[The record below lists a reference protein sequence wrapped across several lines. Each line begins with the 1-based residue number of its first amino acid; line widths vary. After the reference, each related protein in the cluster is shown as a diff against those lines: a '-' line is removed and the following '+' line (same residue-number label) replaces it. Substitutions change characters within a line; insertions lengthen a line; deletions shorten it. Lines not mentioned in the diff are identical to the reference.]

1 MLGCMNRSA
10 LLSFLAPLVLA
21 SGCVGLRVQL
31 VQASVQKPSQ
41 VALFFSV
48 ETPDRNPVPGLTA
61 EQFHIFEDGKPVSP
75 SESKQTILNPDI
87 AVMQY
92 TLLLVDMS
100 GSVTGSGELAALQAP
115 IDDFTKTVSQHQQT
129 AVYAFDGRPDIVRLA
144 GFSASPHVSL
154 ASFKPKDPSTNL
166 NGAIV
171 EAIKVL
177 QQEMQRSPAQ
187 LPLGTL
193 VVFTDGTDHAA
204 RVTHDAL
211 MQALDAVD
219 FSVLVIGVGSEID
232 QGELE
237 AIGRDGTALSKD
249 PGATAKAFSDIAAR
263 IAGYSKSFYLLSYCS
278 PARAGEH
285 ELEVDPQTPDGT
297 SGELTF
303 KFSAAGFGPDCDPTR
318 KPVFDVH
325 RIKARRAPVS
335 NGWF

>member
-1 MLGCMNRSA
+1 MNGTKLLPA
-10 LLSFLAPLVLA
+10 LLFTLFTATA
-21 SGCVGLRVQL
+21 CVGLRVQL

-48 ETPDRNPVPGLTA
+48 ETGEHKPVPGLTA

-87 AVMQY
+87 AVTQY

-100 GSVTGSGELAALQAP
+100 GSVTSTGELAALQAP

-144 GFSASPHVSL
+144 GFSAAPHVSL

-171 EAIKVL
+171 EAIKIL
-177 QQEMQRSPAQ
+177 QQQLQHSPAQ

-204 RVTHDAL
+204 RVTHQAL

-219 FSVLVIGVGSEID
+219 FSVLVIGVGGEID

-249 PGATAKAFSDIAAR
+249 PGAAAKAFSDIAAR
-263 IAGYSKSFYLLSYCS
+263 IDAYSKSFYLLSYCS

-285 ELEVDPQTPDGT
+285 ELEVDPQTQDGT
-297 SGELTF
+297 GGSLSYRF
-303 KFSAAGFGPDCDPTR
+303 RADGFGPDCDPTR
-318 KPVFDVH
+318 KPMFDVH
-325 RIKARRAPVS
+325 RIKAKRAPVS